1 MPTYLSHNQY
11 LILLTLTLPPITQ
24 ILSFVGP
31 LPDPLPRGEGVQEEQ
46 SKVDLNLVP
55 SCVYYL

>member
-24 ILSFVGP
+24 ILSFVVPP
-31 LPDPLPRGEGVQEEQ
+31 LTP
-46 SKVDLNLVP
+46 
-55 SCVYYL
+55 